1 MVPRDAKVFL
11 SRVFTVPRT
20 EHGKEYGR
28 RFILKSKSE
37 FCSILPRISVGPHLY
52 APLGSYTFC
61 TKISISEYLSI
72 D

>member
-1 MVPRDAKVFL
+1 MVL
-11 SRVFTVPRT
+11 ST
-20 EHGKEYGR
+20 KEELDER
-28 RFILKSKSE
+28 RLNPVIDKRGIWQKIQSNSKSE
-37 FCSILPRISVGPHLY
+37 FCAILPRISVGPHLY